1 MNGKLHTLQV
11 FYLTSPP
18 CAAEVNSA
26 GMSVAGLESHMLTT
40 RHHVLHANEVA
51 ANKFASAGHNVV
63 DLHFHLQLQTSD
75 RAEDG
80 IHWMPSTH
88 RLITNL
94 LLTSLAIA
102 SRKKLPGRVES
113 FALDQIKPIAD
124 DEEISRKR
132 EELLLKPPVN
142 LSQQILA
149 ELSSEKAK
157 ELNKPLAGQYK
168 AKMRAWRQFKI
179 PAHPSKREEQYFSE
193 LKALYKEHENNPTV
207 PPLSSIKEVTWPRI
221 YSDPATGEI
230 IGIDSVEEFLDT
242 NHPLWWAERNRVRFL
257 NDICCLYLEVDFT
270 IPG

>member
-1 MNGKLHTLQV
+1 M

-18 CAAEVNSA
+18 CAAEVNSS
-26 GMSVAGLESHMLTT
+26 GMSVPGLESHMLTT

-51 ANKFASAGHNVV
+51 ANKFASAGHSVV

-157 ELNKPLAGQYK
+157 ELKKPLACQYK

-179 PAHPSKREEQYFSE
+179 PTHPSKREEQYFSK
-193 LKALYKEHENNPTV
+193 LKALYKQHENKPTV

-221 YSDPATGEI
+221 YSAPATGEI

-257 NDICCLYLEVDFT
+257 NDRCSEL
-270 IPG
+270 